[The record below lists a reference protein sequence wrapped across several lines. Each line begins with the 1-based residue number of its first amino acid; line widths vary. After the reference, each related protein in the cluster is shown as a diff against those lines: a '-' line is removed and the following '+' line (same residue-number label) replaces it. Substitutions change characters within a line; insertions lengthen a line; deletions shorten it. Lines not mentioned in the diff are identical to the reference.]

1 MTEQRHFE
9 TTIEYRARPPRIR
22 KRSGNCKEQAA
33 QRAQKE
39 IENLQ
44 AAISDLERGILAL
57 QLDMDAEHTIA
68 RARDPSHFGYPIAV
82 RTMAAR
88 RDNLKVTLATLSKRL
103 SELTDATGKVDLPD

>member
-9 TTIEYRARPPRIR
+9 TIIEYRARPPRTR
-22 KRSGNCKEQAA
+22 ERSGNRKEQDA

-39 IENLQ
+39 IENLH
-44 AAISDLERGILAL
+44 ATIFDLERGVLAL
-57 QLDMDAEHTIA
+57 QLEMDAEHTIA

-103 SELTDATGKVDLPD
+103 SELTESTGKIDPPD